1 MKNIDFEKNNFLL
14 VGSTGATGASVAKY
28 LSHKHV
34 ATSNLVLL
42 KSHNELNDSHI
53 EFADVIIISPGV
65 LYNLPILNHAKA
77 QGKLVIGDIEL
88 FAREVILWQ
97 QNHNTKVIGITGS
110 NGKTTCAS
118 LTAYLSSGLG
128 YKTELAG
135 NIGIPVL
142 DMFLKYAKNP
152 TEQIPQVIVLELS
165 SYQLEATYN
174 LHLDAATV
182 LNISEDHL
190 DHGITETGY
199 GYSMLEYASAKARI
213 FNHARVCVL
222 NANDARVCDMYK
234 AGMKAVWFY
243 NVNVGKKHISLQENP
258 ISIIDSTIV
267 YSNILNNDVLA
278 VNGIDILNLANTSLL
293 GTHNISNLIAGIVLL
308 IESRLVKAAEINT
321 VDNYQQLS
329 QLISSFQP
337 LPHRINIYEAKNHQL
352 QQRIFFID
360 DSKSTNI
367 DATRVALET
376 CTDRF
381 GDKRYQHSCHLILG
395 GDSKGQNLQQLALLV
410 SQHSGMIAS
419 IYIIG
424 KDGKLILQ
432 AMACIKENKVRYER
446 YETLRQAIDA
456 INTKLQQDS
465 DNGVLTSTVLLA
477 PACASLDQYTGYAQR
492 GEDFINNVS
501 KYYQLERWK

>member
-1 MKNIDFEKNNFLL
+1 VKNIDFSKNNFLV
-14 VGSTGATGASVAKY
+14 VGSTGATGSSVVNY
-28 LSHKHV
+28 LNHKHV
-34 ATSNLVLL
+34 ANSNLVSL

-97 QNHNTKVIGITGS
+97 QNHNTKIIGITGS

-128 YKTELAG
+128 YRTELAG
-135 NIGIPVL
+135 NIGVPVL
-142 DMFLKYAKNP
+142 DIFLKYARNP
-152 TEQIPQVIVLELS
+152 QEPIPQVVVLELS

-213 FNHARVCVL
+213 FENAKVCVL
-222 NANDARVCDMYK
+222 NANDDRVCDMYK
-234 AGMKAVWFY
+234 AGMKAVWFFNAAISVSTVLRDNDVIY
-243 NVNVGKKHISLQENP
+243 NNVVDHDILVKNTNDYQSMVDIGKISKFSDPKLLGVHNL
-258 ISIIDSTIV
+258 
-267 YSNILNNDVLA
+267 SNIIASLVLLNETLEIIKDD
-278 VNGIDILNLANTSLL
+278 GNLLER
-293 GTHNISNLIAGIVLL
+293 LIAAF
-308 IESRLVKAAEINT
+308 E
-321 VDNYQQLS
+321 
-329 QLISSFQP
+329 P

-360 DSKSTNI
+360 DSKATNI
-367 DATRVALET
+367 DATRVALDT
-376 CTDRF
+376 CSDRF
-381 GDKRYQHSCHLILG
+381 GDKKYQHSCHLILG
-395 GDSKGQNLQQLALLV
+395 GDAKGQNLRQLALLV
-410 SQHSGMIAS
+410 DQYVGMIAS
-419 IYIIG
+419 IHIIG
-424 KDGKLILQ
+424 KDRDIIFTILTREI
-432 AMACIKENKVRYER
+432 CFDHLRNFINI
-446 YETLRQAIDA
+446 YETLAQAIDS

-492 GEDFINNVS
+492 GEDFINNAH
-501 KYYQLERWK
+501 KFYQLERWK